1 MNKFLAAGEEAA
13 RAPSGAVVRK
23 TKFLHPLYFT
33 SLNSETEF
41 FIKIQNNRKLQ
52 INPIDKMIR
61 NMMIQN
67 ISYMKL

>member
-52 INPIDKMIR
+52 INPIKI
-61 NMMIQN
+61 IK
-67 ISYMKL
+67 IEKYFLIYIHPK